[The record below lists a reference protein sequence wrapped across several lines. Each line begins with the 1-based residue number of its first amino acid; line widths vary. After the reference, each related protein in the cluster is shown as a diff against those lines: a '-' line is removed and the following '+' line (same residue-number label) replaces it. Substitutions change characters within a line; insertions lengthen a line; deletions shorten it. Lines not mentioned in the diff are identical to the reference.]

1 MGLPNPRDEAKSN
14 RGSVKEVKSEEPIE
28 EVKQTEGQENIEANT
43 SQPLVI
49 WESIWP
55 LKENKLL
62 FIWTNYVAYQWT
74 MIQVYKYKWI
84 IRYYDD
90 CFNKP
95 KLYNNYKTSLY

>member
-49 WESIWP
+49 
-55 LKENKLL
+55 
-62 FIWTNYVAYQWT
+62 
-74 MIQVYKYKWI
+74 
-84 IRYYDD
+84 
-90 CFNKP
+90 
-95 KLYNNYKTSLY
+95 